1 MAEQRHFPFVIA
13 NDILVG
19 KGPIDY
25 EEPIINIAKLILN
38 NLKSQPNFVAQVDA
52 TTGREITFQEIRNTT
67 VKLALWMK
75 SIDISTGDKI
85 GISSEH
91 YAILYVFIACLYIG
105 AVPVLWH
112 EKYDSDKAYTI
123 ASEVCGKLLFI
134 DDVFAI
140 ANYDKLTQKRSKVI
154 VFGTLEGF
162 MSYNILKLKIDSR
175 YNQKMVDGFI
185 CIEVDE
191 YEDTAAVLYTRRTRL
206 KKSVKIPHR
215 YFNAPMS
222 KQVFDTFPGKVGMWV
237 GSFSLSIN
245 MLLAVYSILWPK
257 RMIRFMGYTKEKV
270 CQAIAKHK
278 VDWVLLETQMCIEIA
293 NSDMLQKYDF
303 SCLKRIIYSGAE
315 IPYYNYT
322 DLTLSLPNTIIVAL
336 YYTIETGIISYQST
350 NNKIKSSGHIG
361 KNVMLKIIDIDTY
374 DPVGPNVCGEICCY
388 CVSMARTYIY
398 NKTDHSL
405 FSRDGWL
412 HTNDTGYYDEDGEIF
427 VMSRKI
433 DFIMFRD
440 YLYSPAIIE
449 NFISRYSTV
458 DKVAVLGIMNAQGT
472 KHPTAY
478 ILTKPEQHTQQ
489 PYSLRWMQN

>member
-38 NLKSQPNFVAQVDA
+38 NLKSQPNFVAQ
-52 TTGREITFQEIRNTT
+52 
-67 VKLALWMK
+67 
-75 SIDISTGDKI
+75 
-85 GISSEH
+85 
-91 YAILYVFIACLYIG
+91 
-105 AVPVLWH
+105 
-112 EKYDSDKAYTI
+112 
-123 ASEVCGKLLFI
+123 
-134 DDVFAI
+134 
-140 ANYDKLTQKRSKVI
+140 
-154 VFGTLEGF
+154 
-162 MSYNILKLKIDSR
+162 
-175 YNQKMVDGFI
+175 
-185 CIEVDE
+185 
-191 YEDTAAVLYTRRTRL
+191 
-206 KKSVKIPHR
+206 
-215 YFNAPMS
+215 
-222 KQVFDTFPGKVGMWV
+222 
-237 GSFSLSIN
+237 
-245 MLLAVYSILWPK
+245 
-257 RMIRFMGYTKEKV
+257 
-270 CQAIAKHK
+270 

-427 VMSRKI
+427 VMGRKI

-478 ILTKPEQHTQQ
+478 ILTKPEQHIDATAVFAEMDAKLDDHMKLRGGMKLLNEM
-489 PYSLRWMQN
+489 PYALDGTIDRLALCNEEYREHPFTHTTIPYTDMQ